1 MNRKRYTDA
10 FKEQV
15 VKDRKENCMSEREVA
30 EKYGIAKS
38 TVHSWTTA
46 YYSKGQKKQN
56 NGALFTKEQ
65 KEKAVLEYVYGKTKK
80 EIANEQGISLWLL
93 NEWVEDYFERKEQ
106 EIAQE
111 KKIEKEEKRP
121 RIFRDRNH
129 RDRKGNLLKT
139 VYPSSS
145 AAYVNWA
152 K

>member
-1 MNRKRYTDA
+1 M
-10 FKEQV
+10 
-15 VKDRKENCMSEREVA
+15 
-30 EKYGIAKS
+30 
-38 TVHSWTTA
+38 
-46 YYSKGQKKQN
+46 
-56 NGALFTKEQ
+56 
-65 KEKAVLEYVYGKTKK
+65 
-80 EIANEQGISLWLL
+80 LWLL

-145 AAYVNWA
+145 AAYVTWA